1 MRSSDE
7 FAATSAVRRVGPRAR
22 PRDAGQDHPSAAMLE
37 ETPVL
42 EAFSV
47 PEVPQAA
54 SRLRGLL
61 VGVDAVAA
69 SFAWV
74 IGAIVPAILGATGQE
89 LGQLFVVMAVGVA
102 VALFTI
108 ASQGLYRSRV
118 CAVRAVET
126 ARLGRAAA
134 VSAAAGLLVASLL
147 DFSFGFGEA
156 VFTVVVAW
164 FLLSACRGLYT
175 AWLSRARSQGRFC
188 RPVVV
193 VGTGDE
199 GYELFRLVDNHPELG
214 LRVVGVVGRR
224 HSLAK
229 WDGNVSWLGDISDAS
244 EAIETAG
251 ANGVIV
257 AVSDLGAEDL
267 NRVTRELL
275 KQRIHVQLSSGLRGI
290 DQRRLRSLPLAH
302 EPLFYLE
309 PASLSRW
316 QLRTKR
322 AMDVVLAGI
331 TVVIAS
337 PVLAAAAIAVK
348 LGDGGPVL
356 FRQTRVGQD
365 GSTFRLF
372 KLRTMVVDAEERL
385 VDLTFANERQD
396 GPLFKLTQDPRR
408 TKVGRILEL
417 TSLDELPQ
425 LFNVL
430 RGDMSLV
437 GPRPALPHEVA
448 QFDEE
453 LRARHEVLPG
463 ITGLWQVE
471 GRENPAFDV
480 YRRLDLFYVENW
492 SVGFD
497 LAILMATLQSV
508 LLRFVWRSE
517 KVAQEP
523 YPNAAQATVSEAGT
537 GSSDSAERLGE
548 MAAETAPEPMTAE
561 PAAASEMLPASEI
574 SPAPIAQTY

>member
-1 MRSSDE
+1 MLAVG
-7 FAATSAVRRVGPRAR
+7 AAAVVNGTGGK
-22 PRDAGQDHPSAAMLE
+22 DLTQ
-37 ETPVL
+37 
-42 EAFSV
+42 
-47 PEVPQAA
+47 
-54 SRLRGLL
+54 LL
-61 VGVDAVAA
+61 AVVALGV
-69 SFAWV
+69 
-74 IGAIVPAILGATGQE
+74 ATG
-89 LGQLFVVMAVGVA
+89 LFM
-102 VALFTI
+102 I

-134 VSAAAGLLVASLL
+134 ISAGLGLLLASWLGL
-147 DFSFGFGEA
+147 PFGFGQA
-156 VFTVVVAW
+156 IAAMAGTW
-164 FLLSACRGLYT
+164 FLLAAFRGLYA
-175 AWLSRARSQGRFC
+175 AWLSRARAAGRFC

-193 VGTGDE
+193 IGTGDE
-199 GYELFRLVDNHPELG
+199 GYELNRLVDLHPELG
-214 LRVVGVVGRR
+214 LRVAGVVGPR
-224 HSLAK
+224 HSLAR
-229 WDGNVSWLGDISDAS
+229 WDGDVEWLGDIADAS
-244 EAIETAG
+244 TIVADAG

-267 NRVTRELL
+267 NRLTRELL
-275 KQRIHVQLSSGLRGI
+275 SNGIHVQLSSGLRGI

-309 PASLSRW
+309 PSCLSRW
-316 QLRTKR
+316 QLMTKR
-322 AMDVVLAGI
+322 VMDLALAGI
-331 TVVIAS
+331 VLVVAS
-337 PVLAAAAIAVK
+337 PILLVAAIAVK

-365 GSTFRLF
+365 GCTFQLL
-372 KLRTMVVDAEERL
+372 KLRTMVPDAEERL

-408 TKVGRILEL
+408 TKVGRILER
-417 TSLDELPQ
+417 TSIDELPQ

-453 LRARHEVLPG
+453 LRGRQRVLPG

-497 LAILMATLQSV
+497 LAILLATLQSV
-508 LLRFVWRSE
+508 FLRFAWHSSSSSE
-517 KVAQEP
+517 VLAD
-523 YPNAAQATVSEAGT
+523 V
-537 GSSDSAERLGE
+537 
-548 MAAETAPEPMTAE
+548 
-561 PAAASEMLPASEI
+561 
-574 SPAPIAQTY
+574 SPALEMTTESSYS

>member
-1 MRSSDE
+1 MRSPDE
-7 FAATSAVRRVGPRAR
+7 ATSASTSDLRRVGPRAHAPRR
-22 PRDAGQDHPSAAMLE
+22 PRDVRPPQI
-37 ETPVL
+37 PVL
-42 EAFSV
+42 ETDGAPVLESV
-47 PEVPQAA
+47 PAPEPLKVGN
-54 SRLRGLL
+54 RLRAIL
-61 VGVDAVAA
+61 VGIDAIAVTIG
-69 SFAWV
+69 WV
-74 IGAIVPAILGATGQE
+74 L
-89 LGQLFVVMAVGVA
+89 AVGAAALVNGTSGRDLTDLLA
-102 VALFTI
+102 VVALGVVTGLVMI

-134 VSAAAGLLVASLL
+134 VSAGLGLLLASALGL
-147 DFSFGFGEA
+147 PFGFGQA
-156 VFTVVVAW
+156 VAAMIGTW
-164 FLLSACRGLYT
+164 FLLAALRGLYA
-175 AWLSRARSQGRFC
+175 AWLSRARSAGRFC

-193 VGTGDE
+193 IGTGEE
-199 GYELFRLVDNHPELG
+199 GYELNRLVDLHPELG
-214 LRVVGVVGRR
+214 LRVAGVVGPR
-224 HSLAK
+224 HTLAR
-229 WDGNVSWLGDISDAS
+229 WDGEVEWLGDIA
-244 EAIETAG
+244 EAADVVRDAG
-251 ANGVIV
+251 ANGVII

-267 NRVTRELL
+267 NRLTRSLL
-275 KQRIHVQLSSGLRGI
+275 ADGIHVQLSSGLRGI

-309 PASLSRW
+309 PSSLTRW
-316 QLRTKR
+316 QLMTKR
-322 AMDVVLAGI
+322 VMDIVLASI
-331 TVVIAS
+331 VL
-337 PVLAAAAIAVK
+337 VLAAPVLVIAAIAVK
-348 LGDGGPVL
+348 LGDGGSVL

-365 GSTFRLF
+365 GCTFQLL
-372 KLRTMVVDAEERL
+372 KLRTMVPDAEERL

-408 TKVGRILEL
+408 TRVGRILER

-453 LRARHEVLPG
+453 LRERQRVLPG

-497 LAILMATLQSV
+497 LAILLATLQSV
-508 LLRFVWRSE
+508 FLRFAWRSN
-517 KVAQEP
+517 P
-523 YPNAAQATVSEAGT
+523 SSET
-537 GSSDSAERLGE
+537 LVEV
-548 MAAETAPEPMTAE
+548 
-561 PAAASEMLPASEI
+561 
-574 SPAPIAQTY
+574 SPALEMTTESSYS